1 MRVRKCAMKKRRILF
16 GLLILCG
23 FLFVFVHPAESRA
36 ADKVYTI
43 DVGKMTPAAAE
54 KKLRKMKASSKQTI
68 ELRVNVSGEK
78 GYKNDVETTTI
89 AGKTWQIV
97 QGKAVASNEKLAR
110 AKVERW
116 MKQFQNLKA
125 NTYGILPVG
134 YSKDVYYFRDSTSKG
149 TFTIPYSNC
158 YVSDYVNMT
167 AICEKAYEATQG
179 KCEYKGNYIQE
190 LMQREQFSYMDTYH
204 NKRIK
209 VDETDAIL
217 DVSKMLQDIPVR
229 QYSKAALK
237 KQSDSV
243 RVQCLLYGVS
253 KAKLFVMDSDTTK
266 TTKNSLYDI
275 ARGKGRMRSYQGNE
289 YKDDTYWACMTWSRL
304 AKRLSM
310 DIDVKYWIGHAINL
324 TPHSGSICAKNAD
337 GGWDYYEVSGTTIR
351 PQNKAS
357 DQYSFMKEHLSS
369 LKKDKKTQ
377 EYNWITKG
385 KNTEADTEYLKKALQ
400 YFADGTYVDF
410 YMNAEGVR
418 SDQPIKIKIMN
429 QHAVKYGF
437 TSASYTI
444 NCYEDENGQVTWSW
458 TKD

>member
-23 FLFVFVHPAESRA
+23 FLFVFVHPTESRA

-116 MKQFQNLKA
+116 LKQFQNLKA
-125 NTYGILPVG
+125 NTYGVLPMA
-134 YSKDVYYFRDSTSKG
+134 YYQDIYYFRDSTSKG
-149 TFTIPYSNC
+149 TFTIHYNDS

-167 AICEKAYEATQG
+167 AICEKAYEAAQG

-243 RVQCLLYGVS
+243 RVQCLLYGIP

-266 TTKNSLYDI
+266 ITKNSLYDI
-275 ARGKGRMRSYQGNE
+275 ARGKGRMCSYEGNE
-289 YKDDTYWACMTWSRL
+289 YWNDTYWAYVTWTIL
-304 AKRLSM
+304 ARHLSM
-310 DIDVKYWIGHAINL
+310 EIDVKSWNGKYLN
-324 TPHSGSICAKNAD
+324 PHSSSICAKNAD
-337 GGWDYYEVSGTTIR
+337 GEWDYYEVHGTTIR
-351 PQNKAS
+351 PQNKYS
-357 DQYSFMKEHLSS
+357 DQYSYMKEHLSS

-400 YFADGTYVDF
+400 YFQDGTYIDF
-410 YMNAEGVR
+410 YMSVGGVY

-444 NCYEDENGQVTWSW
+444 DCYEDENGQVTWTW